1 MIPVLQQLHSLNLK
15 NIRFEWQISF
25 RCFGNCSSQST
36 LVDHQAYLNEWWNH
50 YYLQNSLHYQ
60 KILVRLDLFCSSFH
74 QLDYFVMF
82 HFHILFQVFPNSC
95 FLFSSCIN
103 KEYSYGC
110 FSGGRH
116 CRRVVASLLERFFHS
131 QFLSNVGTLQF
142 NFHQNQCHRCSQDHA
157 CDAHWTAFVG
167 FGDNIR

>member
-1 MIPVLQQLHSLNLK
+1 MQDCHAVCENKDGCTDFTWHSPAAEV
-15 NIRFEWQISF
+15 FT
-25 RCFGNCSSQST
+25 ST
-36 LVDHQAYLNEWWNH
+36 LTFD
-50 YYLQNSLHYQ
+50 
-60 KILVRLDLFCSSFH
+60 
-74 QLDYFVMF
+74 QLF
-82 HFHILFQVFPNSC
+82 HFLFLFQVFPNSC

-167 FGDNIR
+167 FGDNIRYQSTSSVTVRHIHCQSPNLASIFC